1 MKKTYS
7 LTNKGLEESDVNNSI
22 LDIFRDPNDEER
34 RVFIDELDLPNDIFD
49 FDDIPH
55 VAPRIERIYNEKLGD
70 TLIFVFS
77 NITDTNEK
85 RSVEDRLESH
95 TFVLGQK
102 KIFWFMNKKKST
114 LDEELLN
121 KKEAKLDSL
130 QSILLNAG
138 LLSYMNFSEEL
149 KKQKEI
155 IDELNKKV
163 INTTGRSVLVEIS
176 DTERNLVMLQHTI
189 DTQESAFTKLL
200 DNDSFI
206 EKLDNLHLVHDI
218 KWYNHQVKKLVDVYR
233 DLLDSASSLFSDI
246 MSNNLNTLMKFLSS
260 LSLVLAASSL
270 IGDLWG
276 MNTGGMPFEKSS
288 YGTWVMIITS
298 ILAGIAM
305 YIFLKNKEYFD
316 D

>member
-1 MKKTYS
+1 MRKTYKLS
-7 LTNKGLEESDVNNSI
+7 NKGLEESDINNSI
-22 LDIFRDPNDEER
+22 LDIYHDPTDEER
-34 RVFIDELDLPNDIFD
+34 RSFIDEFDLPNDIFD

-55 VAPRIERIYNEKLGD
+55 IAPRIEMIYNEKLGH

-77 NITDTNEK
+77 NITNTNEK

-102 KIFWFMNKKKST
+102 NIFWFMNKKKST

-121 KKEAKLDSL
+121 KKEVKLDSL

-138 LLSYMNFSEEL
+138 LLSYMNFFEEL
-149 KKQKEI
+149 KKQKEV
-155 IDELNKKV
+155 IDELNKKA
-163 INTTGRSVLVEIS
+163 INTTERSVLVEVS
-176 DTERNLVMLQHTI
+176 DTERNLVMLQHTL

-200 DNDSFI
+200 DNESFI
-206 EKLDNLHLVHDI
+206 EKLDNTHLVHDI
-218 KWYNHQVKKLVDVYR
+218 KWYNHQVKNLVDVYR

-288 YGTWVMIITS
+288 YGTLVMIITS

-305 YIFLKNKEYFD
+305 YIFLKNKDYFD